1 MENSKTIR
9 SPFFYVG
16 DKYKLMPQLKQL
28 MPKKIEQ
35 YIEPFV
41 GGGSS
46 FLNSKGTSYMLND
59 VDSYVV
65 ELHRQIGSY
74 TGKSEELF
82 DALFE
87 IIDFY
92 GLSCSYQGI
101 CVPEDMK
108 KKYVKTYYSKY
119 NKERLPTFAQVDLRI
134 DKTFYLKHCM
144 LGFYLDLQNITVSK
158 LKQQDV
164 LMSTDIIENPEAPAD
179 SQHYKMK
186 RLKQS
191 SGTLLPTLGITFE
204 Y

>member
-82 DALFE
+82 DVLFE

-92 GLSCSYQGI
+92 GLSCSYRGI

-119 NKERLPTFAQVDLRI
+119 NKDAYIRMRKDFNANKNDFLRL
-134 DKTFYLKHCM
+134 YL
-144 LGFYLDLQNITVSK
+144 LLIYGFNHMIRFNGKGDF
-158 LKQQDV
+158 
-164 LMSTDIIENPEAPAD
+164 NP
-179 SQHYKMK
+179 
-186 RLKQS
+186 
-191 SGTLLPTLGITFE
+191 SGWKCGF
-204 Y
+204 